1 MRMPMPEVNQG
12 HDLRRYT
19 ANVGGLAYFCLAER
33 ETIKMGLEPRTY
45 TAAQSQRRRHA
56 YDVLLQAEYC
66 WDNLDK
72 FRRERKRNIRYTYGD
87 QWSDLVRDGRG
98 RMVRED
104 TMISRQ
110 GGVPLKNNMIRKLV
124 NTVKGLYINQNNE
137 PICVARDRDEQT
149 LSDCLT
155 ELLKYV
161 GDINDARALNA
172 DLFEEFIIS
181 GFVGCRKSFGWQGDR
196 LDAWTTTVQ
205 ADNFFVDTGMHDVR
219 GWDCSMV
226 GEIHDMAWGEL
237 LTTFA
242 KGPKDVE
249 RIRSI
254 YHYATDEHFLTQSA
268 EQFGYR
274 RELNASFL
282 IPQDTNACRVIEVWN
297 KERKARYHCIDRMSG
312 EVFKCEAEDKA
323 ELVDAVNERRRHEG
337 LAAGV
342 APEETE
348 GKLVSAEWF
357 VDNYWYYRFY
367 APTGEVL
374 MEGETP
380 YEHGEHPF
388 VFRFYPFVNSEIHSF
403 VADVIDVQRYVN
415 RLINLNDFLLRTSA
429 KGLLAIP
436 DTALEGT
443 GLTIEDIAD
452 VWAKPGGV
460 YVYHAKAGVPLPT
473 QITSSVQNLGIA
485 ELIGM
490 EKQFF
495 DEITG
500 VNAALQ
506 GKSVGNVSGT
516 YYAQQTQNAATSL
529 QGLLTAFSSFIKQ
542 AATKD
547 CKNIQQYYDT
557 DRIVNIVGR
566 DGRKVSFN
574 PAKVKHME
582 YDINISE
589 SQSSPVF
596 RQVANEFLLQVW
608 QSGQI
613 SLKTMLEA
621 GAFPFGDKLLSLINA
636 QEQELAE
643 QQAMMGGA
651 AGVEPP
657 MASQA

>member
-1 MRMPMPEVNQG
+1 MAYEPLSTVP
-12 HDLRRYT
+12 
-19 ANVGGLAYFCLAER
+19 GL
-33 ETIKMGLEPRTY
+33 K
-45 TAAQSQRRRHA
+45 SKDRHA

-72 FRRERKRNIRYTYGD
+72 FRRERRRCINYTYGD
-87 QWSDLVRDGRG
+87 QWSDMVKDERG
-98 RMVRED
+98 RWVEESNV
-104 TMISRQ
+104 IKRQ
-110 GGVPLKNNMIRKLV
+110 GGIPLKNNLIRKLV
-124 NTVKGLYINQNNE
+124 NTVKGLYINQNSE

-149 LSDCLT
+149 MSDCMT

-161 GDINDARALNA
+161 NDINDGQTLYG
-172 DLFEEFIIS
+172 DLFEEFVIS
-181 GFVGCRKSFGWQGDR
+181 GFVGCRKSFGYMGDR
-196 LDAWTTTVQ
+196 LDCWTTAVQ
-205 ADNFFVDTGMHDVR
+205 ADNFFVDTGMRDAR
-219 GWDCSMV
+219 GWDCSLV
-226 GEIHDMAWGEL
+226 GEIHDMTWGDL
-237 LTTFA
+237 LTNFA
-242 KGPKDVE
+242 KSPADVQK
-249 RIRSI
+249 IKNI

-274 RELNASFL
+274 RNINASFL
-282 IPQDTNACRVIEVWN
+282 IPQDTNCCRVIEVWN
-297 KERKARYHCIDRMSG
+297 KERKARYHCIDKLNG
-312 EVFKCEAEDKA
+312 EMFKCDTKDKK
-323 ELVDAVNERRRHEG
+323 ELVDTVNEQRRADAE
-337 LAAGV
+337 AAGV

-348 GKLVSAEWF
+348 SKLITAEWF

-380 YEHGEHPF
+380 YEHNEHPF
-388 VFRFYPFVNSEIHSF
+388 VFRFYPFINGEIHSF

-415 RLINLNDFLLRTSA
+415 RLINLNDYLLRTSA

-436 DTALEGT
+436 DSALEGT
-443 GLTIEDIAD
+443 GLTIEDVAD

-460 YVYHAKAGVPLPT
+460 FVFKAKAGVPLPT
-473 QITSSVQNLGIA
+473 QITNSVQNLGIA
-485 ELIGM
+485 ELISM

-529 QGLLTAFSSFIKQ
+529 QGILTAYSSFRKSS
-542 AATKD
+542 ANKD
-547 CKNIQQYYDT
+547 CKNIQQYYT
-557 DRIVNIVGR
+557 NDRIVSIVGR

-574 PAKVKHME
+574 PSKVKWFE

-589 SQSSPVF
+589 SQTSPVF
-596 RQVANEFLLQVW
+596 RQVANDFLMQVW

-621 GAFPFGDKLLSLINA
+621 GAFPFGDKLLSILNA
-636 QEQELAE
+636 EDQMMQQQIQE
-643 QQAMMGGA
+643 QQAAMAPQPA
-651 AGVEPP
+651 AG
-657 MASQA
+657 QGIN